1 MNQPCTTQEPEAKRL
16 NQQSKD
22 RETSSETQDEV
33 RKYVRF
39 LPKVA
44 EPNLARVREIR
55 EQIKQG
61 TYLNREMIEETA
73 GRLAIRFLRK
83 EQVFPTPRP

>member
-1 MNQPCTTQEPEAKRL
+1 MTPPCTSGHSEVKTLA
-16 NQQSKD
+16 NQQT
-22 RETSSETQDEV
+22 EGELTPTQLQDEV

-39 LPKVA
+39 LPQVA

-55 EQIKQG
+55 DEIQRG

-73 GRLAIRFLRK
+73 SRLALRFLRK
-83 EQVFPTPRP
+83 E